1 MSHLV
6 RAIEPYARCH
16 RACVVYSPSAGMLSC
31 RCSSPKSRSRFRPSP
46 SAAGTTCSEGATM
59 TVSLLTLAV
68 VLVVFGVWL
77 MADPPVS

>member
-1 MSHLV
+1 
-6 RAIEPYARCH
+6 
-16 RACVVYSPSAGMLSC
+16 
-31 RCSSPKSRSRFRPSP
+31 
-46 SAAGTTCSEGATM
+46 M